1 MKLLFKTTAVPSGS
15 TPNVG
20 HSNFKQHYPAVNRNM
35 AWDTLQPYIRQ
46 ATQNHIIRWIGEP
59 LYTSLAA
66 KYDDGDTLTS
76 SQAALLEK
84 LQDAIAYYTVYDA
97 MPSLNISVADMG
109 IQQLS
114 GTEGTTNPP
123 SQWAFNNAR
132 WSALITAEK
141 ALDTALTNLEL
152 YAKSDTYYDL
162 WKDHDA
168 YKLGNTDFFRVC
180 QELSNYINVQGDRRA
195 FVALLP
201 YLKKVERSELMTI
214 LCKDTYNT
222 LSTALKDCM
231 YTEGFES
238 GFATDCFTQVQ
249 VDLII
254 LIQRYVSHKA
264 LYNAVPHLTVSLEAE
279 GFRLLGQSDFM
290 NDKKPIT
297 NSFHLEAVKSMRE
310 DCEYVARTA
319 WADISEYL
327 YANAA
332 EFPEWKASD
341 CYVEETTPIN
351 GCWSP
356 TGAIML

>member
-1 MKLLFKTTAVPSGS
+1 MNLLFKTTAVPSGA

-20 HSNFKQHYPAVNRNM
+20 HSNFKQHYPAINRQM
-35 AWDTLQPYIRQ
+35 AWDTLQPYLRQ

-59 LYTSLAA
+59 LYTDLAA
-66 KYDDGDTLTS
+66 KYQAGTALSS
-76 SQAALLEK
+76 SQSSFLEK

-114 GTEGTTNPP
+114 GTEGTTNPS
-123 SQWAFNNAR
+123 SQWAFMNAR
-132 WSALITAEK
+132 WDALIKAEK

-152 YAKSDTYYDL
+152 YAKSDDYYDL

-168 YKLGNTDFFRVC
+168 YKLGKTDFFRVC

-201 YLKKVERSELMTI
+201 YLKKVERSEVMAMICKDAYTI
-214 LCKDTYNT
+214 LATNI
-222 LSTALKDCM
+222 KDCM
-231 YTEGFES
+231 YSEGFNS
-238 GFATDCFTQVQ
+238 GFSTECFTTAQ

-254 LIQRYVSHKA
+254 LIQRFIANKA
-264 LYNAVPHLTVSLEAE
+264 MYDAVPNLTVSIEAE
-279 GFRLLGQSDFM
+279 GFRLLGQTDLM

-297 NSFHLEAVKSMRE
+297 NSFHLQAINSLRE
-310 DCEYVARTA
+310 QCEYTARTA
-319 WADISEYL
+319 LADISEYL
-327 YANAA
+327 YKNEAS
-332 EFPEWKASD
+332 FPEWKASD
-341 CYVEETTPIN
+341 CYVEETTPVN

>member
-1 MKLLFKTTAVPSGS
+1 MNLLFKTSSVPSGVI
-15 TPNVG
+15 PNVG
-20 HSNFKQHYPAVNRNM
+20 HSNFKQHYPAVNRQM

-46 ATQNHIIRWIGEP
+46 ATQRHIIRWIGEP
-59 LYTSLAA
+59 LYTDLST
-66 KYDDGDTLTS
+66 KYNSGDTLTS
-76 SQAALLEK
+76 SQSALLEQ
-84 LQDAIAYYTVYDA
+84 LQDAIAYYTVHDA

-132 WSALITAEK
+132 WDALINAEK

-152 YAKSDTYYDL
+152 YAKSDSYYAL

-195 FVALLP
+195 FVALIP
-201 YLKKVERSELMTI
+201 YLKKVEKSEVMAIICKEAYAI
-214 LCKDTYNT
+214 LATK
-222 LSTALKDCM
+222 LKECM
-231 YTEGFES
+231 YSEGFNN
-238 GFATDCFTQVQ
+238 GFSTECFTSAQVE
-249 VDLII
+249 LIV
-254 LIQRYVSHKA
+254 LLQRFISHKG
-264 LYNAVPHLTVSLEAE
+264 LYDAIPHLTLSIEAE

-297 NSFHLEAVKSMRE
+297 NSFHLQAINALRE
-310 DCEYVARTA
+310 QCEYTARTA
-319 WADISEYL
+319 LADINEYL
-327 YANAA
+327 YANSAS
-332 EFPEWKASD
+332 FPEWKASN
-341 CYVEETTPIN
+341 CYVEETTPTN